1 MQVIEG
7 LMFLLDGS
15 ITVAISYDP
24 NSEIGLAILK
34 SYVHTMKSRR
44 CDLQPKSYSQLM
56 QMQSLPLL
64 LPVCKSL
71 C

>member
-1 MQVIEG
+1 
-7 LMFLLDGS
+7 MFLLDGS

-24 NSEIGLAILK
+24 NFEIGLAILK
-34 SYVHTMKSRR
+34 SYVHTMKSKF
-44 CDLQPKSYSQLM
+44 CDLQPKSHSQLM